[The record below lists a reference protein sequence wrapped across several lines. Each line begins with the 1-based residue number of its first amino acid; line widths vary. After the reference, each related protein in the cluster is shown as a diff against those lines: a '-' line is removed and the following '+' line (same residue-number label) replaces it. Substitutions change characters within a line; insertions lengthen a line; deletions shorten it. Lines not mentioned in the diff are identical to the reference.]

1 MSCSVCI
8 PTFRRHELLMECV
21 RSVFASTVR
30 PLEIVVSDDAHEP
43 ALRARLEALDLPA
56 GVTLRYVANARASG
70 QAGNVQNAFEH
81 ARHER
86 VVLIHDDDFFCP
98 GGLDALHAAWEAS
111 GDEVD
116 AVFGRTRLVGADGS
130 VLDERTRRH
139 NTKYFRDAPGRP
151 SSNLWSALVQQFPYN
166 GMMLRRSLAVAVGV
180 PSETEV
186 GKVPIDLH
194 FGINYALATSRPFL
208 LIDAD
213 VSVYRLSTLSVL
225 RGQRRHAL
233 DGHLNYRKLKRLE
246 PRVGTEAEAEALGQ
260 RLAGAAGPA
269 ILALLAAD
277 RIAEARRV
285 FDAHF
290 ATMRGSWRLRLK
302 VLVVVA
308 GCRLGIRWP
317 HWILA
322 QRGK

>member
-43 ALRARLEALDLPA
+43 ALRTRLEALDVPE
-56 GVTLRYVANARASG
+56 GIMLRYVVNARARG

-111 GDEVD
+111 ADDVD
-116 AVFGRTRLVGADGS
+116 AVFGRTRVVSADGS
-130 VLDERTRRH
+130 GLDERTRRH
-139 NTKYFRDAPGRP
+139 NAKYFRDAPGRP

-194 FGINYALATSRPFL
+194 FGINYALATTRPFR

-213 VSVYRLSTLSVL
+213 VSVYRLSALSVA
-225 RGQRRHAL
+225 RGHGYPL
-233 DGHLNYRKLKRLE
+233 DGHLSYQALKRLE
-246 PRVGTEAEAEALGQ
+246 PRVATAAEAEALRQ

-269 ILALLAAD
+269 ILALLAAG

-285 FDAHF
+285 FDDHF

-308 GCRLGIRWP
+308 GSRLGIRWP